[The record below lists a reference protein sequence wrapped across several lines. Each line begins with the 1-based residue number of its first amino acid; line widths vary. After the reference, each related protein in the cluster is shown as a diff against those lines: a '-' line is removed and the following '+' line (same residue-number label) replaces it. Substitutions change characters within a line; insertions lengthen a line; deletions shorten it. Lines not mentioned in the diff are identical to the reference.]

1 MSHTHICP
9 QRRGQVNQLSGQIWM
24 ERPRAKF
31 KLLEND
37 GKRVYDHDLRGK
49 QCGHASGVF
58 GEDVIQQSVCCKLSN
73 VVRGI
78 VLIQGLQLRLALIEL
93 FVVSLKITNIWPV
106 LEQVMLST

>member
-1 MSHTHICP
+1 MHEPHTHLP
-9 QRRGQVNQLSGQIWM
+9 AAQGSSKPTQWSDLD

-37 GKRVYDHDLRGK
+37 GKCVRDNDSK
-49 QCGHASGVF
+49 ENNGHASGVF

-106 LEQVMLST
+106 LKQVMLST